1 MTFYH
6 GSSTGN
12 LTQLLPFLS
21 EHGRP
26 YIYFASNPLVA
37 LLYAVKPVPKPFS
50 FYPYG
55 FDENGILVFNEYY
68 ENAFFDIYKGQKG
81 YLYECYHLPNIENA
95 TQINCAYTCTEPV
108 EPDDVS
114 EICDLYEY
122 YKKQEANGQFRIK
135 TKQEIS
141 ESEMH
146 FVYSELKKDIDKHNL
161 KANPEHAMS
170 LFIQTHFPDVWQ
182 TKPSMQA

>member
-21 EHGRP
+21 EHGKP

-55 FDENGILVFNEYY
+55 FDENGILIYNEYY
-68 ENAFFDIYKGQKG
+68 
-81 YLYECYHLPNIENA
+81 ENA

-114 EICDLYEY
+114 EICDLYKY

-135 TKQEIS
+135 SRHEIS
-141 ESEMH
+141 ESEMN
-146 FVYSELKKDIDKHNL
+146 FVHSEFKKDIDKHNL